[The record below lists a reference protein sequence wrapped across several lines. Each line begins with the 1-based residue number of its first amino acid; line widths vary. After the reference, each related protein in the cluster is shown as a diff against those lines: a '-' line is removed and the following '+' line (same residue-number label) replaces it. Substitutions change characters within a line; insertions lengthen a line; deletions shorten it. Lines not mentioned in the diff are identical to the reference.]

1 MPLVRISMRQGHEP
15 AYRRAV
21 ADAVHAALVETFTVP
36 ADDRFQILSEHE
48 AGTELLHSPSYLG
61 IEYSPDLV
69 IVQLTVSNTRGLAQK
84 KALYRRIVE
93 RLGEKPGLR
102 PQDVMISLVEVMKE
116 NWSFGMGEAQ
126 YA

>member
-1 MPLVRISMRQGHEP
+1 MPLVRISMRQGREP

-36 ADDRFQILSEHE
+36 AEDRFQILSEHE
-48 AGTELLHSPSYLG
+48 AGAELLHTPSYLG
-61 IEYSPDLV
+61 IDYSPDLV
-69 IVQLTVSNTRGLAQK
+69 MVQLTVSNTRSLEQK

-102 PQDVMISLVEVMKE
+102 PQDVMISLVEVAKE